1 MELKAGADVSWCG
14 GPSAEGALPGGDPP
28 PEGPPG
34 DENDGLSNSL
44 EHPPLQSEAMR
55 TLMSSVA
62 VRRAVQLK
70 SCVSDEDAAY
80 EVDGVQFDILGGTE
94 IAQLSQLEV
103 VNRELYVHM
112 TSTPHPFG
120 VLDLRLGPNRSEA
133 TCQTCGRSILQC
145 AGHWGHARLEVP
157 VFHCGYFKYVLQI
170 LYCLCKR
177 CGALLL
183 PAEAKARVIQRMR
196 RFKDDP
202 IARRAVFRKTVEACK
217 KVSRCLECD
226 APQGVLKRIV
236 RPLLDQF
243 LKIRHA
249 VKHRDGRSCLT
260 EEELHPLY
268 VQRLLRG
275 MRPSDLE
282 VLDVVAPEK
291 MLIQHLLIPPNCIR
305 PSVCVGEQGSNED
318 DLTCV
323 LADVIELNNV
333 LKSHAASGFHTTQ
346 FLGLWEFLQ
355 LQCTRLINSDAPAV
369 SQLLASK
376 NITKAGRGI
385 CQRLKGKEGRF
396 RGNLSGKRVDFS
408 GRTVISPDPN
418 VDVFEVVVPQW
429 IAKRLTF
436 PERVCSAN
444 LERLKVAVLRGCDEW
459 PGAAYVNKV
468 DGAKC
473 SLRFA
478 SRKLVADNLRIGDT
492 VERHL
497 NDGDVVLFN
506 RQPSLHRM
514 SIMAHRARVMPW
526 RTLRF
531 NECVCSPYNADFDGD
546 EMNLHLP
553 QTQEARA
560 EALHLMGVVRNLVT
574 PKNGEPLIAA
584 TQDFLSGCYLLTHKD
599 SFFSRAAFC
608 QACAC
613 FTDGVMSVD
622 LPPPAILHPEE
633 LWTGKQVIN
642 VLLRPHRSC
651 RLMLNFEV
659 REREFSPNAVPKD
672 MPPFMCPRDAYVVFR
687 QSELLAG
694 CIGKKVLGD
703 AKHGLFFHLIR
714 DNSESLAA
722 ACMGRVARLC
732 ARWFAT
738 YGFTIGIDDVSPSPA
753 LVEAK
758 QKLLSEGYAQVD
770 QEIQLF
776 RKGAMQPHP
785 GCTLEQSLEVR
796 VKRILDDLRNEAGK
810 VCNALLKPLNKPVVM
825 FQSGAKGALI
835 NIAQMI
841 ACVGQQNVSGQR
853 ITNGFVSRTLP
864 HFPMDCKDARSRGFV
879 ANSFFSGLEPDE
891 FFFHT
896 MSGREGLVDTAV
908 KTAETGYMQRRLMKA
923 LEDLCIK
930 YDHSVR
936 TSDGQIVQFV
946 YGDDGLNPSM
956 MEDKNRPASLDK
968 VFQHVSAMIKIPL
981 LPNKISY
988 SSAFNRCSSSN
999 SNSSSSS
1006 SNSGGGGM
1014 QQEKPLL
1021 SITQTPAPDDPDV
1034 VLPPASNSQLQAL
1047 IEMAEAA
1054 DAEAAGKPSSR
1065 SDEVTDAQREL
1076 WSRLPETCRHKLGLW
1091 RRWHASQRQ
1100 QQQQR
1105 AQHQQQQQLEGL
1117 CNDPLAQQAQNYLR
1131 AYLAVY
1137 EWLPREK
1144 RDLPLLPYEILAW
1157 SRFLGNH
1164 MGEVISPQLF
1174 YHQRVALDE
1183 APTHQA
1189 GTENVRLFR
1198 EELLQWLTLKAQEV
1212 ASYRKSDGDAEALSE
1227 EGYFS
1232 TISSWR
1238 QRGYGA
1244 ARRCWMLR
1252 AASAGGSQEEAEMRC
1267 EPRFAADPPSSS
1279 SPHAWKYNRHH
1290 WVTARH
1296 IFEFLRCSWRKY
1308 QRAISEPGDAVG
1320 AMGAQSIGE
1329 PGTQMTLKTFHFA
1342 GVASMNVTLGVPR
1355 IKEIINA
1362 ATKIQTP
1369 IIEVPLLNTS
1379 DYNYAVL
1386 VKNRI
1391 EKTLLSECCSY
1402 IKEVYCPEGAWLS
1415 IKLDAATIRTL
1426 FLDINADKVRE
1437 AILRHTMINKVR
1449 LTKNCVEVVNEW
1461 KLRVLPPGGDQI
1473 FFQLQAL
1480 KAGLLEVVLSGYK
1493 DVKRGVIKHEE
1504 VRGPDGK
1511 VQHVYGL
1518 AVEGYGLREVMG
1530 TQGVKAVNVTSNH
1543 VMEVSQILGIE
1554 AARQVIINEIRKCM
1568 DAYSMDIDCRH
1579 MTLLGDVM
1587 TFRGEVLGINRFG
1600 IQKMR
1605 ASTLVLAS
1613 FEETNEHLFEAAV
1626 HHRSDP
1632 VKGVSECII
1641 MGKPMALGTGSFDI
1655 LVSQPSWQPKRESET
1670 LLANYKGAVP
1680 AVR

>member
-1 MELKAGADVSWCG
+1 
-14 GPSAEGALPGGDPP
+14 
-28 PEGPPG
+28 
-34 DENDGLSNSL
+34 
-44 EHPPLQSEAMR
+44 
-55 TLMSSVA
+55 
-62 VRRAVQLK
+62 
-70 SCVSDEDAAY
+70 
-80 EVDGVQFDILGGTE
+80 
-94 IAQLSQLEV
+94 
-103 VNRELYVHM
+103 M

-120 VLDLRLGPNRSEA
+120 VLDLRLGPNRSDA
-133 TCQTCGRSILQC
+133 ACQTCGRSILQC

-157 VFHCGYFKYVLQI
+157 VFHCGYFKYILQI

-177 CGALLL
+177 CGTLLL
-183 PAEAKARVIQRMR
+183 SPEAKARTLMRMR

-202 IARRAVFRKTVEACK
+202 IMKRVLFRRTVEACK
-217 KVSRCLECD
+217 KTTRCPECE

-243 LKIRHA
+243 LKIRHV
-249 VKHRDGRSCLT
+249 VKNKEGRAMVT
-260 EEELHPLY
+260 EEDLHPLF
-268 VQRLLRG
+268 VQNLLRR
-275 MRPSDLE
+275 MRPSDCE
-282 VLDVVAPEK
+282 VLDIVAPEK

-305 PSVCVGEQGSNED
+305 PSVTIGEQGSNED

-323 LADVIELNNV
+323 LADIMELNNV
-333 LKSHAASGFHTTQ
+333 LRSHAASGFHTTQ

-355 LQCTRLINSDAPAV
+355 LQCTRLINSEAPAV

-418 VDVFEVVVPQW
+418 VDVFEVVVPEW
-429 IAKRLTF
+429 VAKRLTF
-436 PERVCSAN
+436 PEKVCAAS
-444 LERLKVAVLRGCDEW
+444 LPRLRAAVLRGCDEW
-459 PGAAYVNKV
+459 PGASYVNKA

-473 SLRFA
+473 SLRYA
-478 SRKLVADNLRIGDT
+478 NRRLVAENLQIGDT

-497 NDGDVVLFN
+497 HNGDVVLFN
-506 RQPSLHRM
+506 RQPSLHRV

-526 RTLRF
+526 RTFRF

-599 SFFSRAAFC
+599 TFFSRAAFC
-608 QACAC
+608 QVCSS
-613 FTDGVMSVD
+613 FTDGVVRVD
-622 LPPPAILHPEE
+622 LPPPAILYPEE

-642 VLLRPHRSC
+642 VLLRPNRSC
-651 RLMLNFEV
+651 RVMLNFEV
-659 REREFSPNAVPKD
+659 KEREFSPQAVPHGA
-672 MPPFMCPRDAYVVFR
+672 PPFMCPRDAYVVFR

-732 ARWFAT
+732 ARWFAS
-738 YGFTIGIDDVSPSPA
+738 YGFTIGIDDVTPGPE
-753 LVEAK
+753 LVAAK
-758 QKLLSEGYAQVD
+758 QNLLEEGYKQVD
-770 QEIQLF
+770 EEIKLF
-776 RKGAMQPHP
+776 RRGAMQPHP
-785 GCTLEQSLEVR
+785 GCTLEQTLEVR

-810 VCNALLKPLNKPVVM
+810 VCNQMLKPLNKPVVM

-864 HFPMDCKDARSRGFV
+864 HFPMDCKDAKSRGFV
-879 ANSFFSGLEPDE
+879 ANSFYSGLDPDE

-923 LEDLCIK
+923 LEDLSIK
-930 YDHSVR
+930 YDHTVR

-946 YGDDGLNPSM
+946 YGDDGLNPIM
-956 MEDKNRPASLDK
+956 MEDKNRPANFDK
-968 VFQHVSAMIKIPL
+968 VFQHVSAMIKLPF
-981 LPNKISY
+981 LPNHVNAQALLSQDQPK
-988 SSAFNRCSSSN
+988 AFNRGPPSQKCSRW
-999 SNSSSSS
+999 
-1006 SNSGGGGM
+1006 
-1014 QQEKPLL
+1014 
-1021 SITQTPAPDDPDV
+1021 APSETDPDV
-1034 VLPPASNSQLQAL
+1034 VLPPSDPASVQTLL
-1047 IEMAEAA
+1047 EMAEAA
-1054 DAEAAGKPSSR
+1054 DAEAAGEPSTCA
-1065 SDEVTDAQREL
+1065 EETTAAEREL
-1076 WSRLPETCRHKLGLW
+1076 WGRLPETCRHKLGLW
-1091 RRWHASQRQ
+1091 RRWRASQRQ
-1100 QQQQR
+1100 QQR
-1105 AQHQQQQQLEGL
+1105 PPKHQQDAS
-1117 CNDPLAQQAQNYLR
+1117 CSDPLAQQAHNYLR
-1131 AYLAVY
+1131 AHLAVY

-1144 RDLPLLPYEILAW
+1144 RDLPLLPYEILCW
-1157 SRFLGNH
+1157 THFLVEL
-1164 MGEVISPQLF
+1164 MGEVISQQLF
-1174 YHQRVALDE
+1174 YHQGVALGE
-1183 APTHQA
+1183 AETHQA
-1189 GTENVRLFR
+1189 GTEKVRVFK
-1198 EELLQWLTLKAQEV
+1198 EELREWLTAKAQDV
-1212 ASYRKSDGDAEALSE
+1212 AKYRNNDGEKEALTSE
-1227 EGYFS
+1227 SFQATLS
-1232 TISSWR
+1232 DWR
-1238 QRGYGA
+1238 QAGFGVQ
-1244 ARRCWMLR
+1244 RRCWIMGHR
-1252 AASAGGSQEEAEMRC
+1252 NNADVDPSCPPGEVANVHVVAEGLVKATCAHFRL
-1267 EPRFAADPPSSS
+1267 
-1279 SPHAWKYNRHH
+1279 WKFNRHY

-1308 QRAISEPGDAVG
+1308 QRAISEPGEAVG

-1362 ATKIQTP
+1362 ALKIQTP
-1369 IIEVPLLNTS
+1369 IIEAPLLNNS

-1402 IKEVYCPEGAWLS
+1402 IKETYTPEGAWLS
-1415 IKLDAATIRTL
+1415 IKLDAHTIRTL
-1426 FLDINADKVRE
+1426 FLDISAEKVKD

-1504 VRGPDGK
+1504 VKGPDGN
-1511 VQHVYGL
+1511 VQHVYSL
-1518 AVEGYGLREVMG
+1518 AVEGYGLRDVMG
-1530 TQGVKAVNVTSNH
+1530 TPGVRAVNVTSNH
-1543 VMEVSQILGIE
+1543 VMEVAQILGIE
-1554 AARQVIINEIRKCM
+1554 AARQVIITEIRKCM

-1655 LVSQPSWQPKRESET
+1655 LASQPAR
-1670 LLANYKGAVP
+1670 
-1680 AVR
+1680 